1 MSQPN
6 RDTANAMLLHR
17 PGTPE
22 TMVPGTIEVPSP
34 RQGELRVQV
43 LACGLN
49 PVDWKTARTGLP
61 SWSWPHVLGQDIVG
75 IITAIGSDGDTTD
88 LGRLAIV
95 HQSLPRNGGLAQT
108 SLVTAAA
115 TARIPTTTNVLAAA
129 TIPCAG
135 LTAAQA
141 VERTHVTAD
150 DQILI
155 IGAAGAVGTFATQLV
170 AQRLTGGSSRAPR
183 RGEIT
188 ALVGPADL
196 DRAVHLGAD
205 EALDYTQGPLTEV
218 LANRRFDVILD
229 LVGAESSRS
238 AGLLLGYGGRLASVS
253 RPDWGVPPFT
263 TAPTLVELA
272 LGAAYDTGTTA
283 DLRWMAATL
292 VDLVELVSQGELVT
306 PRFVVGSLD
315 EAPNLLAAMAS
326 GESSGKPVIEVQ
338 NGN

>member
-1 MSQPN
+1 VSHPN
-6 RDTANAMLLHR
+6 QDAAHAMLLHR
-17 PGTPE
+17 PGTPD
-22 TMVPGTIEVPSP
+22 TMTPGTIAVPSP
-34 RQGELRVQV
+34 GQGELRVQV

-49 PVDWKTARTGLP
+49 PVDWKTARSGLP

-75 IITAIGSDGDTTD
+75 IITAIGPDGDTTD

-95 HQSLPRNGGLAQT
+95 HQSLARNGGLAQT
-108 SLVTAAA
+108 ALVTAAA
-115 TARIPTTTNVLAAA
+115 TARIPTTTNVSAAA

-141 VERTHVTAD
+141 VERTHVTAA
-150 DQILI
+150 DQVLI

-170 AQRLTGGSSRAPR
+170 ARRLTGGSTPAPH
-183 RGEIT
+183 RGQIT

-196 DRAVHLGAD
+196 DRAVQLGAN
-205 EALDYTQGPLTEV
+205 EAIDYTQGPLTEV

-272 LGAAYDTGTTA
+272 LGAAYDIGTTA

-292 VDLVELVSQGELVT
+292 VDLVDLVSQGELVT

-315 EAPNLLAAMAS
+315 EAPNLLTAMAA
-326 GESSGKPVIEVQ
+326 GDASGKPVIEVQ
-338 NGN
+338 NGS